1 LPLTSRSASAGT
13 GQPAPFG
20 FAGVKEAMSLDMG
33 CSTPQSFESK
43 RPSLSGM
50 RVPLLKHGVLA
61 APFALLLVFG
71 LSRVSFAKA
80 GAKEQI
86 QQAIENGVRHLKGS
100 QAADG
105 SWQTHPVGATA
116 LAALALLESE
126 VPSTDPAI
134 QRAAD
139 YLRKSWVD
147 VNDEHTTYAISLTIL
162 LLDRLGEAGD
172 VPIIQ
177 ALAVRLLSGQIATGE
192 WSYHCPEIPEESL
205 RRLKSLVEQHRE
217 LKATSSLP
225 RPAIRSSGAKRA
237 LPKEIQ
243 QLLAR
248 LEQNQGAAQG
258 RAQINMIGG
267 GDNSN
272 TQFAILGLWAARR
285 HGMPVEKA
293 LARTANRFRT
303 TQHADG
309 GWGYMATLGNLPGLG
324 DSTPSMTCAGLL
336 GLALGYG
343 SAREVVLR
351 AGPRPAPA
359 VGGTKK
365 ALPTEP
371 GKDPAI
377 RAGFA
382 ALGTAVGQPL
392 GNAGQGFLAGG
403 LSDPYYLLW
412 SVERVAVSFS
422 LPTLGGKDW
431 YTWGAA
437 YLLGAQQAD
446 GSWMGKFGAD
456 VDTSFALLFLRRAN
470 LNPDL
475 TAHLKGERS
484 VEVALKASGVA
495 KKGAAKEG
503 NLALGE
509 IKGDK
514 EKGSRE
520 RFAAEREA
528 SNGNTRTD
536 NRAGEN
542 MDDGESRVANP
553 TPLPL
558 KTAAKNTEANA
569 ARLGAELLRAS
580 GKALDA
586 ALDQL
591 RERKGAAYT
600 DALAQ
605 TIVGLNG
612 SAKNKARDA
621 LTQRLARMT
630 PATLRAKL
638 QDEMPEIRRAAA
650 LACAVRADKQ
660 LVPDLIPLLEDSLPT
675 VARAAH
681 VSLKELTGQDLG
693 PAADATPAA
702 RDRAVAAW
710 KDWWSKQS
718 RKQD

>member
-1 LPLTSRSASAGT
+1 MHVRFLNHR
-13 GQPAPFG
+13 
-20 FAGVKEAMSLDMG
+20 VKATAL
-33 CSTPQSFESK
+33 
-43 RPSLSGM
+43 
-50 RVPLLKHGVLA
+50 
-61 APFALLLVFG
+61 ALLLVFG
-71 LSRVSFAKA
+71 LCRSSFANA
-80 GAKEQI
+80 GEREQV
-86 QQAIENGVRHLKGS
+86 QQAIENGVRHLKNS
-100 QAADG
+100 QAVDG

-126 VPSTDPAI
+126 VPATDPAI
-134 QRAAD
+134 QKAAD
-139 YLRKSWVD
+139 YLRKSWAD
-147 VNDEHTTYAISLTIL
+147 VHDEHTTYAISLTIL

-177 ALAVRLLSGQIATGE
+177 ALAIRLLSGQFATGE
-192 WSYHCPEIPEESL
+192 WSYHCPDIPGESL
-205 RRLKSLVEQHRE
+205 RRLKGLVEQQRE

-225 RPAIRSSGAKRA
+225 KPGPSSSGAKQA
-237 LPKEIQ
+237 LPKDIQ

-248 LEQNQGAAQG
+248 LEHDQGAAQG
-258 RAQINMIGG
+258 RAQINTIGG

-285 HGMPVEKA
+285 QGMPVEKA

-309 GWGYMATLGNLPGLG
+309 GWGYMASLGNLPGLG

-343 SAREVVLR
+343 NAREVVLR
-351 AGPRPAPA
+351 AGPRPGPA
-359 VGGTKK
+359 VGGAKK

-382 ALGTAVGQPL
+382 ALGTVVGQPL

-403 LSDPYYLLW
+403 LSDAYYLLW
-412 SVERVAVSFS
+412 SVERVGVSYS
-422 LPTLGGKDW
+422 LPTIGGKDW

-437 YLLGAQQAD
+437 YLLDAQQAD

-475 TAHLKGERS
+475 TAHLRGGRS

-495 KKGAAKEG
+495 KKETAKEG
-503 NLALGE
+503 NLELGE

-514 EKGSRE
+514 EMEGRE
-520 RFAAEREA
+520 KRTTERRA
-528 SNGNTRTD
+528 SNGDTQAEKRVSESVD
-536 NRAGEN
+536 R
-542 MDDGESRVANP
+542 GESRVANP
-553 TPLPL
+553 TALPS
-558 KTAAKNTEANA
+558 KAAVKNAEADA
-569 ARLGAELLRAS
+569 ARLGAELLTGS
-580 GKALDA
+580 GKALDTT
-586 ALDQL
+586 LDQL

-600 DALAQ
+600 DALAK
-605 TIVGLNG
+605 TIVGLSG
-612 SAKNKARDA
+612 SAKNRARDA
-621 LTQRLARMT
+621 LTQRMARMT

-650 LACAVRADKQ
+650 LACTVRADKQ
-660 LVPDLIPLLEDSLPT
+660 LVPDLIPLLRDPLPT

-681 VSLKELTGQDLG
+681 VSLRELTGQDLG
-693 PAADATPAA
+693 PVDDATPAA
-702 RDRAVAAW
+702 RDQAMAAW
-710 KDWWSKQS
+710 KDWWSKQGS
-718 RKQD
+718 KQD